1 VLFQDGKF
9 QWERLTNLITL
20 AREGVVG
27 PSAASSGAST
37 PTRPGTPAASLPGSP
52 AGTALVVA
60 SSLSNPS
67 SSSSSSSGG
76 GLDLSDT
83 VKDGLRLLLLDE
95 KLRRQMIMALTEDN
109 RLHVEEVRQVL
120 ALLGPDVN
128 PQRLAGQVVAGLPS
142 LGRQVLLGWADKVLV

>member
-1 VLFQDGKF
+1 MLFQDGKF

-20 AREGVVG
+20 AREGAVG
-27 PSAASSGAST
+27 PSSGAAT
-37 PTRPGTPAASLPGSP
+37 PARPGTPAASLPGSP

-60 SSLSNPS
+60 SSLNTP
-67 SSSSSSSGG
+67 SSSSSGG

-83 VKDGLRLLLLDE
+83 VKDALRLLLVDE
-95 KLRRQMIMALTEDN
+95 KLRRQMILALTEDN
-109 RLHVEEVRQVL
+109 RLHVAEVRQVL

-142 LGRQVLLGWADKVLV
+142 IGRQVLLGWADKVLV